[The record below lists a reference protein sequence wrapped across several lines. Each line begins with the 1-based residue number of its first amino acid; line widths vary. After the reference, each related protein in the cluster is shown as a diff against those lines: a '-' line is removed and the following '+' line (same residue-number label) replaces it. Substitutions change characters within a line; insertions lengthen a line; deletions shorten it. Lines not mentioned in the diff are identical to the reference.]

1 MLDVLQFLASQDTTQ
16 PLWRQPDA
24 DFHRRHDGEPE
35 GVMGAMESGAYGIET
50 VPISSSWGGALNFRR
65 VLLWDTTDK
74 ANVFAWAEVVANIP
88 GLWGY
93 VVGKPW
99 VYKRRVDGFITSDVC
114 IYVDDGQST
123 GKDEETAWRASSK
136 FAKAASFMGLQD
148 AARKRMAPSQDPEPW
163 FGAKVSTTEGGCLD
177 QLPLSAG

>member
-1 MLDVLQFLASQDTTQ
+1 MFYNFWLHKTLRNLCGVNLTRIFTEDMTESQKVLWERWNRA
-16 PLWRQPDA
+16 P
-24 DFHRRHDGEPE
+24 
-35 GVMGAMESGAYGIET
+35 MGLKPSPYQAVG
-50 VPISSSWGGALNFRR
+50 GGALNFRR